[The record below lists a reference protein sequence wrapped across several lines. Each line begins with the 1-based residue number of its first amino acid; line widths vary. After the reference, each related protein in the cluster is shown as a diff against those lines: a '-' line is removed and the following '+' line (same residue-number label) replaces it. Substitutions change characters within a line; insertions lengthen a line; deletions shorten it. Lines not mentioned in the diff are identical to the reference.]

1 MAKGG
6 SRITP
11 FLLNTKTKG
20 TCSDDTRPPQ
30 SPTQARASSSSSVF
44 PSLRKLETATTD
56 RPRTAPGSSGLSRA
70 VSASAKTSSATSS
83 SSPYG
88 TPIVT
93 LKLTGP
99 SFLDVVAKD
108 GVTKQ
113 PLYIME
119 TVRDSTFVYRLDGA
133 SNEAVKAA
141 TVQWP
146 QHITKKTNAGRTVQ
160 MHNGRW
166 HDTEE
171 FLKFGTLTNFLYVS
185 PACPFLSR
193 ASRSGQKLT
202 NWQEPKILFASLPP
216 SAQMEAGSEQH
227 FSCKRNAFSTSSTRT
242 LSSDSTC
249 LVHNTRHQG
258 SHRHTRTSLPQC
270 APAASSV

>member
-11 FLLNTKTKG
+11 FLLNTKTTG
-20 TCSDDTRPPQ
+20 TGADNSRPPT
-30 SPTQARASSSSSVF
+30 SPTHARVSTSSSVF
-44 PSLRKLETATTD
+44 PSLKRLETVTTY
-56 RPRTAPGSSGLSRA
+56 RPRTAPSSSSGLTRA
-70 VSASAKTSSATSS
+70 ASVSGKPSSSSSS

-141 TVQWP
+141 VVQWP
-146 QHITKKTNAGRTVQ
+146 QHITKKTNSGRTVQ

-166 HDTEE
+166 HDTDE

-185 PACPFLSR
+185 ARLP
-193 ASRSGQKLT
+193 SG
-202 NWQEPKILFASLPP
+202 I
-216 SAQMEAGSEQH
+216 
-227 FSCKRNAFSTSSTRT
+227 TR
-242 LSSDSTC
+242 LA
-249 LVHNTRHQG
+249 RW
-258 SHRHTRTSLPQC
+258 RE
-270 APAASSV
+270 